1 MLRLCLQLLLA
12 ATVVHCS
19 QFRVSPLLSLSNP
32 PAGVECSDG
41 VCSIAPSVS
50 ADNIKAEVIDLENK
64 VLEEWKAAGPAEPSS
79 DKSSA
84 IMPSAAV
91 IEASIADT
99 EEPLNAV
106 ESSIP
111 ASDGESVGMVLPS
124 TSEKTGDEAV
134 VSTEDVEPLD
144 LESKISELKKMGFAA
159 TDAKVALKK
168 SAYDV
173 TEAAAML
180 ELEEEE
186 KEIIREKTLEIGEE
200 YSKCVE
206 IGYNLEISYIMVH
219 QAIFPRSC
227 TVLICV

>member
-19 QFRVSPLLSLSNP
+19 HFCVSPLLSLSNP
-32 PAGVECSDG
+32 PVGVECSDG
-41 VCSIAPSVS
+41 VCSIAPSAS
-50 ADNIKAEVIDLENK
+50 ADSSKAEVIDLENK

-84 IMPSAAV
+84 IVPSAV
-91 IEASIADT
+91 IEESIADIKGS
-99 EEPLNAV
+99 LNV
-106 ESSIP
+106 VGSFTS
-111 ASDGESVGMVLPS
+111 ASDGQSVGMELPLA
-124 TSEKTGDEAV
+124 SETTGDVAV
-134 VSTEDVEPLD
+134 VSSEEVEPLD

-159 TDAKVALKK
+159 TDAKIALKK

-173 TEAAAML
+173 TESAAML

-186 KEIIREKTLEIGEE
+186 KEIIREKTLEIGKK

-206 IGYNLEISYIMVH
+206 IGCNLEIS
-219 QAIFPRSC
+219 
-227 TVLICV
+227 